1 MRNLSR
7 CILWSLIVT
16 FGFTLQANAL
26 MLNGTARDP
35 NGRPIA
41 EAFVTAHSA
50 LRRSS
55 ETVLSDRTG
64 HYVIDNLYPGEYQL
78 RARKD
83 GFADGIV
90 ANVSVNAL
98 AQSVDVKLQK
108 ADPSNPMRPG
118 SAWLAAAPEGPMKT
132 SFITSCTICHDPGS
146 TMVRGPRDA
155 NGWTAVIQQ
164 MRGITSVYGGL
175 FKLDDAA
182 AAKWL
187 ADTHFG
193 EHAVPLD

>member
-1 MRNLSR
+1 MHMMKLGR

-16 FGFTLQANAL
+16 FGFTAQANAL
-26 MLNGTARDP
+26 TLNGTARDP

-41 EAFVTAHSA
+41 EAFVTAHSPA
-50 LRRSS
+50 RRAS
-55 ETVLSDRTG
+55 ETVLSNHAG
-64 HYVIDNLYPGEYQL
+64 HYAIVNLYPDEYQL
-78 RARKD
+78 RVRKD

-90 ANVSVNAL
+90 ASVSVNAL
-98 AQSVDVKLQK
+98 TQTIDLKLQK
-108 ADPSNPMRPG
+108 ADPANPTRPG

-146 TMVRGPRDA
+146 AMVQCPRDA

-193 EHAVPLD
+193 EHAA